1 MLQSMYIWWS
11 ATAYIVFKVL
21 SMENGGLLQPILSI
35 VASCTLFCPRHQAY
49 MEGFHFSSPPPP
61 PPLSRI

>member
-35 VASCTLFCPRHQAY
+35 VASCTLFCPRHQAFLRRQIRHWSGL
-49 MEGFHFSSPPPP
+49 EQG
-61 PPLSRI
+61 